1 MSRAHPH
8 PLQDRNPRNTP
19 LDFLLGSEDKTTGGV
34 PPKMTEFSDLD
45 LLVAFSMA
53 LRVAQLSDLLSRS
66 EQAWA

>member
-1 MSRAHPH
+1 
-8 PLQDRNPRNTP
+8 
-19 LDFLLGSEDKTTGGV
+19 
-34 PPKMTEFSDLD
+34 MTEFSDLD